1 MHELCIVIV
10 FILIKD
16 LFTLYYNCLTI
27 KGNKMPGC
35 KLNDIERRLKEWW
48 DSSSTK
54 FTYPILKGISIEGSP
69 GLRGITNLDIH
80 FEHPFSVISG
90 QNGSG
95 KTTLLAIAALA
106 FHSPDG
112 HHSYH
117 ARNFNT
123 KNKKSY
129 YTFVDFFFK
138 SSKDPDISGVKITWR
153 FEGSIKNKTKTIE
166 KQSKKWMKYE
176 TRPKRPVHYF
186 GVSRL
191 LPAIEKNVLRSHFR
205 VPKSQH
211 KSIHLNQDFR
221 DTLCRILNRPYDDAE
236 VMELDKYS
244 MRSCQ
249 YGSTYSSF
257 NMGAGEDTLI
267 ELLYYLQEAPEGS
280 LIVIEEIELALHP
293 EAQEK
298 LAEEI
303 QKIAWKKKFQIIA
316 STHSSIFIDR
326 VPQISRIYIQR
337 TSSTTHNL
345 VEAPTTRYAMGFLHG
360 NIQDEMR
367 IYCEDRFE
375 NSFAERMI
383 KMALPPELK
392 RRVNVIGVGDK
403 NQVATLCGAHVKGN
417 FRDKYLGVFD
427 GDVGDIEMKNLMK
440 KAIPESNDDCY
451 GNCSLLTKER
461 LVPEKWALEEI
472 LHDEALL
479 KNLSL
484 ELEEDITPV
493 SNYLYKLSICKPH
506 DIGYEFSKM
515 TGLSKE
521 EAESIIIKV
530 ACKQNN
536 KFNHLL
542 FKIYEILDGE
552 KWFFKKV
559 IHSEKCLSTLLEN
572 FHKEDVETVRE
583 CIKELSI
590 KIDSINRRK
599 ELNPISKD
607 EEISKTYMETIGVSR
622 EIAEEL
628 MMKTVICR
636 T

>member
-1 MHELCIVIV
+1 
-10 FILIKD
+10 
-16 LFTLYYNCLTI
+16 
-27 KGNKMPGC
+27 MPGC
-35 KLNDIERRLKEWW
+35 RLNDTERRLKDWW
-48 DSSSTK
+48 DSSTTK
-54 FTYPILKGISIEGSP
+54 FPYPILKGISIQGSP
-69 GLRGITNLDIH
+69 GLRGITDLDIH
-80 FEHPFSVISG
+80 FEHPLTIISG

-95 KTTLLAIAALA
+95 KTTLLALSALA

-138 SSKDPDISGVKITWR
+138 SAKDPDISGVKITWS
-153 FEGSIKNKTKTIE
+153 FEGEIKNKTKTIE

-176 TRPKRPVHYF
+176 TRPERPVHYF

-191 LPAIEKNVLRSHFR
+191 LPAIERNVLRFHFR

-211 KSIHLNQDFR
+211 KSIHLNKDFR
-221 DTLCRILNRPYDDAE
+221 ETLCRILNRSYDDAE
-236 VMELDKYS
+236 VMESERYS

-303 QKIAWKKKFQIIA
+303 QNIAWKKKFQIIA
-316 STHSSIFIDR
+316 SSHSSVFIDR
-326 VPQISRIYIQR
+326 VSQISRIFIQR

-360 NIQDEMR
+360 NIIGEMR
-367 IYCEDRFE
+367 VYCEDKFE

-383 KMALPPELK
+383 KTILSPELK
-392 RRVNVIGVGDK
+392 RRVKVIGVGDK

-427 GDVGDIEMKNLMK
+427 GDTGDIEMRKLME
-440 KAIPESNDDCY
+440 KAVPKSNDTFY
-451 GNCSLLTKER
+451 GNCLLLTRER
-461 LVPEKWALEEI
+461 LVPETWILKEI
-472 LHDEALL
+472 LTDESLL

-484 ELEEDITPV
+484 ELEEDIPTV
-493 SNYLYKLSICKPH
+493 HNYLERLSLCKPH
-506 DIGYEFSKM
+506 DIGYEFSKIS
-515 TGLSKE
+515 GLSKE
-521 EAESIIIKV
+521 EAESILIKV
-530 ACKQNN
+530 ACKQNE
-536 KFNHLL
+536 KFNYLL

-552 KWFFKKV
+552 KWFFNKV
-559 IHSEKCLSTLLEN
+559 MHCEKCLSILIDN
-572 FHKEDVETVRE
+572 FNKEDIETVRE
-583 CIKELSI
+583 CVKELST

-599 ELNPISKD
+599 ELDQGSKD
-607 EEISKTYMETIGVSR
+607 EEISKTYMETVGISR
-622 EIAEEL
+622 EIAEDL

-636 T
+636 I